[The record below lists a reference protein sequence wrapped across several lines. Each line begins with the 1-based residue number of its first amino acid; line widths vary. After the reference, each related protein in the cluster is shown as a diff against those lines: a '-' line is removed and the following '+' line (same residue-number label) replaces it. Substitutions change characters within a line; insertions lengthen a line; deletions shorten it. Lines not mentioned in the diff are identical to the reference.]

1 MVNRSIVAVSSSVL
15 GPGTEADVELRPCG
29 SWWCGHLVFRRTGCG
44 KAPAGFTDSRDLLI
58 LHLNQ
63 RAGSPAAALG
73 NGLLVCGEVETDEEE
88 EVRGDDNHSGDSSE
102 LLTSALAQVG
112 HLREVGAREVGP
124 RGEVDEA

>member
-1 MVNRSIVAVSSSVL
+1 MSLGLAAPGGAAIWCSAGRSTCSSTVREDLS
-15 GPGTEADVELRPCG
+15 
-29 SWWCGHLVFRRTGCG
+29 RTGCG

-73 NGLLVCGEVETDEEE
+73 DGLLVCGEVETDEEE

-112 HLREVGAREVGP
+112 HLREVGAGEVGP